1 MNLYRLFEAAM
12 WQVAGL
18 LAAVLIGMELAH
30 LVTGA
35 MR

>member
-1 MNLYRLFEAAM
+1 MSGFKLFESAM

-18 LAAVLIGMELAH
+18 LAAALIGMELAS

-35 MR
+35 R